1 MLGRLLVLQQSMDML
16 PDERHMSDFLCTAL
30 LDIPGIRAC
39 SLHFS
44 PAEPT
49 PDAGEI
55 ILIRS
60 PRECFGELRL
70 KLDDSE
76 AYQSYRPFLDNIA
89 QSFAT
94 VLENRRNAS
103 GLSEANR
110 RLNRL
115 VDELEQKVLE
125 RTSDIMNARQA
136 LETSEERLRLALDA
150 SSEGIWD
157 WDLESGLAYLSPH
170 FYQMSGYDPQGVTP
184 DFDFFKSIVHP
195 EDLASFVSSIRDHL
209 EGRTSSSDVEYR
221 MITRSGAILWVREKG
236 KVIDRDAHGKPLRMV
251 GTIVDI
257 SSLKEK
263 EAALRLAGQVYSS
276 SSEAIFVANSENSI
290 IAVNPAFSEITG
302 YPEPE
307 AIGKDFSF
315 LSERLLDE
323 STHLEILRSL
333 KESGR
338 WHGEILQRRRK
349 GEVFPVQLTIDTV
362 SRDDGS
368 VYRRIGLFMDITE
381 RRKSEEI
388 IWRQANFDVLTGLP
402 NRRMFLER
410 LDQEIR
416 KANRAKER
424 IALLFVDLDR
434 FKDVNDSL
442 GHHFGDLL
450 LIEAAR
456 RLESCVRETDSVA
469 RLGGDE
475 FTVILTGIRSR
486 MDVDRSAAEIVD
498 RLAAP
503 YRLGNEQLIISASV
517 GITLFPDDE
526 SSFEQLL
533 KFADQA
539 MYASKEKGRNRY
551 SYYNPSLQDAVQ
563 KRVQLS
569 SELGHALENHEFIL
583 HFQPIVELS
592 TNKIL
597 KAEAL
602 VRWLH
607 PSRGLISPSDFI
619 PLAEETGLI
628 VPIGEWV
635 FREAIS
641 SARKWS
647 SFIEGNFQVSINLSP
662 AQFRADSTWTG
673 ILLQNSGGKI
683 AIEITEGLLLNRDGQ
698 TMEKLSS
705 LRKAGVAISLDDF
718 GTGYSSLSYL
728 KQFDIDFLKIDQS
741 FVRDMASD
749 ASDFALCEAIIVMAH
764 KLGIS
769 VIAEGI
775 ETHEQRI
782 LLGNMGCD
790 YGQGFLFGKPVP
802 AMEFGKRI
810 SREKARASCETDTS
824 SI

>member
-1 MLGRLLVLQQSMDML
+1 
-16 PDERHMSDFLCTAL
+16 MSDFLCAAL
-30 LDIPGIRAC
+30 LDIPGINAC
-39 SLHFS
+39 SLHFN
-44 PAEPT
+44 PAEPNK
-49 PDAGEI
+49 DAEEI

-70 KLDDSE
+70 KLDDSQT
-76 AYQSYRPFLDNIA
+76 YQAYRPFLDNIA
-89 QSFAT
+89 QSVAT

-110 RLNRL
+110 SLNRL

-125 RTSDIMNARQA
+125 RTSDIMNARHA

-157 WDLESGLAYLSPH
+157 WNLLSGIAYLSPH
-170 FYQMSGYDPQGVTP
+170 FYQMSGYDPEEITA
-184 DFDFFKSIVHP
+184 DFDFFQSIVHP
-195 EDLASFVSSIRDHL
+195 EDRASFVSSVREHL
-209 EGRTSSSDVEYR
+209 QGKTPSSDVEYR
-221 MITRSGAILWVREKG
+221 MITRFGSPLWVRERG
-236 KVIDRDAHGKPLRMV
+236 KVIDRDAQGNALRMV

-257 SSLKEK
+257 TSLKEK

-276 SSEAIFVANSENSI
+276 SSEAIFVSDSQNRI
-290 IAVNPAFSEITG
+290 IAVNPAFSKVTG

-307 AIGKDFSF
+307 VLGRDFSF
-315 LSERLLDE
+315 LSEGLQEDSIRP
-323 STHLEILRSL
+323 EILHSL
-333 KESGR
+333 KESGK
-338 WHGEILQRRRK
+338 WHGEILYRRRN
-349 GEVFPVQLTIDTV
+349 GEIFPVQLTIDTV
-362 SRDDGS
+362 FRDDGN

-381 RRKSEEI
+381 RKKSEEI

-434 FKDVNDSL
+434 FKDVNDTL
-442 GHHFGDLL
+442 GHHVGDLL

-456 RLESCVRETDSVA
+456 RLESCVRETDIVA

-486 MDVDRSAAEIVD
+486 MDVDRSAGEIVD

-503 YRLGNEQLIISASV
+503 YHLGGEPLLVSASV

-539 MYASKEKGRNRY
+539 MYASKEKGRNRF

-563 KRVQLS
+563 KRVQLA
-569 SELGHALENHEFIL
+569 SELGHALENHEFVL

-607 PSRGLISPSDFI
+607 PSRGLISPSEFI
-619 PLAEETGLI
+619 PLAEDTGLI
-628 VPIGEWV
+628 VPLGEWV

-647 SFIEGNFQVSINLSP
+647 GFVEGNFQVSINLSP
-662 AQFRADSTWTG
+662 AQFRADSTWTE

-683 AIEITEGLLLNRDGQ
+683 AIEITEGLLLNRDSQ

-705 LRKAGVAISLDDF
+705 LRKAGIAVSLDDF

-728 KQFDIDFLKIDQS
+728 KQFDIDYLKIDQS

-775 ETHEQRI
+775 ETSEQRI
-782 LLGNMGCD
+782 LLGRMGCD
-790 YGQGFLFGKPVP
+790 YGQGFLFGKPIP
-802 AMEFGKRI
+802 AIEFGKRI
-810 SREKARASCETDTS
+810 SREKSRASRATDTS